1 MMNKLERIKRIREI
15 LTASGQADVAALSN
29 LFGVSSATIRTDLEE
44 LEQEGFLTRYHGG
57 AAINRPDVELK
68 PVSFLDALEYSPD
81 LEEVGATAAQLIG
94 DHEGIFLAPGKT
106 SYYIALALRNRT
118 DITVNVVTNNFLV
131 ASALR
136 GRPNI
141 RLHFVGGL
149 SEPDGLFTI
158 PDEIENSLSDIFLDK
173 LFFSIDGIDQSV
185 GYTLSD
191 SSVHGII
198 STVAKRCQEIILAA
212 EVKKFDRRSFIRIGN
227 LSFASVV
234 VTNAS
239 IPEDYRAYYEN
250 LGVRIYTS
258 PEEIP
263 RPASFPTAGLGNP

>member
-15 LTASGQADVAALSN
+15 LTASGQADVATLSN
-29 LFGVSSATIRTDLEE
+29 LFGVSSTTVRIDLEE

-57 AAINRPDVELK
+57 AAINRPEVELK

-81 LEEVGATAAQLIG
+81 LEEVGDIAAQLIQN
-94 DHEGIFLAPGKT
+94 HEGIFLAPGKT
-106 SYYIALALRNRT
+106 SYYLALALRKRA

-136 GRPNI
+136 GCPNI

-158 PDEIENSLSDIFLDK
+158 PDEIEDSLSDIFLDK
-173 LFFSIDGIDQSV
+173 LFFSIDGIDHSA

-198 STVAKRCQEIILAA
+198 SSVSKRCREIVLTA
-212 EVKKFDRRSFIRIGN
+212 EAKKFDRRSFMKIGD
-227 LSFASVV
+227 LSFASIV
-234 VTNAS
+234 VTNPA
-239 IPEDYRAYYEN
+239 IPEDYRSEYER
-250 LGVRIYTS
+250 LGVRVYTAS
-258 PEEIP
+258 P
-263 RPASFPTAGLGNP
+263 